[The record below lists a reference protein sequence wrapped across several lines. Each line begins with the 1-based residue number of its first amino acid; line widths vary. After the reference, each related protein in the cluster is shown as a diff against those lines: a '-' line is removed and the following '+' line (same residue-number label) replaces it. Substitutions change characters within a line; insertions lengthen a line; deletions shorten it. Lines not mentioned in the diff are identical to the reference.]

1 MKRLPIAL
9 SEGAIAD
16 IDFIAA
22 YVAESSSSLSSAQS
36 YVDRIYARCRKIG
49 DVPRGGRPRDDL
61 MFGLRIVPFER
72 SAIICY
78 LVEEKRVLITNVF
91 HAGRDFEALLRTEQ
105 ASSDEEGG

>member
-9 SEGAIAD
+9 TEEAIAD

-22 YVAESSSSLSSAQS
+22 CVADSSASLSTAQS
-36 YVDRIYARCRKIG
+36 YVDRIYARCHKIG

-61 MFGLRIVPFER
+61 MRGLRTVPFER

-78 LVEEKRVLITNVF
+78 LVEESRVLITNVF
-91 HAGRDFEALLRTEQ
+91 HAGRDFESLLRSEL
-105 ASSDEEGG
+105 AARDEGDG